1 MKRKLTDMGR
11 ALETYLDRSI
21 QLKYP
26 TSEAKKEY
34 ETLSIKEK
42 QKIRKELE

>member
-1 MKRKLTDMGR
+1 MGR

-26 TSEAKKEY
+26 TSEAKKEF
-34 ETLSIKEK
+34 ENLSTKEK
-42 QKIRKELE
+42 LKLRKELEQ